1 MVVNIIL
8 EIATLAA
15 ATAVG
20 VVIHDEICKG
30 SKKARTRVRAS
41 LFAKTT
47 EGSVG
52 TFIYQ
57 CWDRIR
63 ITWIPIASDR
73 PFITYIQEFI

>member
-8 EIATLAA
+8 EIATLTAA
-15 ATAVG
+15 NAVG

-30 SKKARTRVRAS
+30 SKKARTRVRVS

-52 TFIYQ
+52 TFIYH
-57 CWDRIR
+57 WGRIR
-63 ITWIPIASDR
+63 ITWIPIAVDTL
-73 PFITYIQEFI
+73 FNTNIQVII

>member
-1 MVVNIIL
+1 MVVDIIL
-8 EIATLAA
+8 EIATLTAA
-15 ATAVG
+15 NAVG
-20 VVIHDEICKG
+20 VVIHDEICKR
-30 SKKARTRVRAS
+30 SKKARTRVRVS

-52 TFIYQ
+52 TFIYH
-57 CWDRIR
+57 WDRIR

>member
-1 MVVNIIL
+1 MVGKVIL
-8 EIATLAA
+8 EIAALTA

-20 VVIHDEICKG
+20 VVIHDEICKR
-30 SKKARTRVRAS
+30 SKKARTRVRVS

-52 TFIYQ
+52 TFIYH
-57 CWDRIR
+57 WDRIR

>member
-30 SKKARTRVRAS
+30 SKKARTRVSQS
-41 LFAKTT
+41 LCQDYRGFCGDFYLSL
-47 EGSVG
+47 GS
-52 TFIYQ
+52 YSYHM
-57 CWDRIR
+57 D
-63 ITWIPIASDR
+63 SDS
-73 PFITYIQEFI
+73 I